1 MRIRIRLSY
10 VQIAII
16 LVVLVVV
23 ARTVAPRFTEAGTE
37 SKVSVLVDGLEQM
50 RSRLDL
56 YRVQHEG
63 CLPPTDSPGLFEV
76 AMTSRIE
83 DYGPYV
89 KKIPVNPFNNLNT
102 VRFDGEPAGSNKA
115 GWRLDTRTGLF
126 QADNDA
132 GYAAL

>member
-1 MRIRIRLSY
+1 MKIRIRLSY

-23 ARTVAPRFTEAGTE
+23 ARTVAPRFSEAGVE
-37 SKVSVLVDGLEQM
+37 SKVSLLVDGLEEM
-50 RSRLDL
+50 RSHLDL
-56 YRVQHEG
+56 YRAQHEG
-63 CLPPTDSPGLFEV
+63 CLPPTDSFGLFEV
-76 AMTSRIE
+76 AMTSRIQ

-102 VRFDGEPAGSNKA
+102 VRFDREPAGSNKA
-115 GWRLDTRTGLF
+115 GWRLDTKTGLV